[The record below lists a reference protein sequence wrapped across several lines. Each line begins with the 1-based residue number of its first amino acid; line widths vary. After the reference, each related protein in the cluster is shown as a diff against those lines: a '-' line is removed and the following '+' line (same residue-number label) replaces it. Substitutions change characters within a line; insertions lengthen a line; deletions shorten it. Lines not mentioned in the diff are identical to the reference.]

1 MNYPSNSG
9 DDFRAAGVSREKT
22 PTEKT
27 DNARRHF
34 YQVWMAIGIVILV
47 YVLGFVLD
55 VLAMPVS
62 IVVWTFVFVLILR
75 GPVDA
80 LERRGIRRGLGTTI
94 AFVGLFVV
102 LGALGIVMFSPV
114 FGVNDQFASIF
125 AALPTYV
132 QGLTDWATSLYERY
146 ASLLQNDTVRD
157 WIDTG
162 SKSLADWAS
171 AIARQSA
178 NGVVVF
184 GAGVAN
190 LCMIFGF
197 SLVVSFWVLMELP
210 AIDREIDRIV
220 PPSHKEEADM
230 IRIAFT
236 RIMGGYIQ
244 ATALQCF
251 IIGATCGVCFAV
263 LGVPNAAALGLITG
277 VLNLIPVVGPWIGG
291 AVAAVVGLLTSPI
304 TAVLALVLTVCVQQ
318 FVYTFI
324 GPKLMQNSVD
334 VHPALVIVALL
345 VGGAIGQSM
354 GGLAGNIVGMLLSIP
369 FAAIAKTIFVYY
381 FEKGT
386 RRQIVAEDGVFF
398 RGEPSKI
405 EDSAGAPDAM
415 ADAISPTPS
424 KPFTLPEF
432 MLALNPG
439 GKKDGDGEEKEEK

>member
-1 MNYPSNSG
+1 MHDHSNPEEG
-9 DDFRAAGVSREKT
+9 RRVSLLSRKKTPAEKT
-22 PTEKT
+22 N
-27 DNARRHF
+27 DARRHF
-34 YQVWMAIGIVILV
+34 YQAWMVVAVVILV
-47 YVLGFVLD
+47 YVLGFLLD

-80 LERRGIRRGLGTTI
+80 LERRGLRRGLATTI
-94 AFVGLFVV
+94 AFVVLFVLV
-102 LGALGIVMFSPV
+102 SLLGLVMFSPV

-132 QGLTDWATSLYERY
+132 QGLTDWATSLYDRY
-146 ASLLQNDTVRD
+146 ASLLQNNTVRE
-157 WIDTG
+157 WIDAG
-162 SKSLADWAS
+162 SKSLGDWAS
-171 AIARQSA
+171 SIARQSA

-190 LCMIFGF
+190 LCMIVGF

-230 IRIAFT
+230 FRIAFT
-236 RIMGGYIQ
+236 RIVGGYIR

-251 IIGATCGVCFAV
+251 IIGAACGICFAV

-277 VLNLIPVVGPWIGG
+277 ILNLIPVVGPWIGG

-304 TAVLALVLTVCVQQ
+304 TAVLALVLTVCIQQ

-354 GGLAGNIVGMLLSIP
+354 GGLMGNIVGMLLSIP

-386 RRQIVAEDGVFF
+386 GRQIVAEDGVFF
-398 RGEPSKI
+398 RGAPSQL
-405 EDSAGAPDAM
+405 EGPGEEPDAM
-415 ADAISPTPS
+415 ADAITPAPS
-424 KPFTLPEF
+424 KPFVAPAFLSSLT
-432 MLALNPG
+432 ADA
-439 GKKDGDGEEKEEK
+439 KKDEGDKTE